1 MDNNNYNNVTI
12 PQNEIK
18 VETARGTGKGGQHK
32 NTTDSCVTMT
42 HIPTGIKVMRDGR
55 NQLAN
60 RDDAYKELGKRVNEY
75 YRTGFMG
82 EECEERNKQI
92 GDGTRSDKRRT
103 YRVRDGIVIDHI
115 TNKTASIKD
124 IFKGRINLLS

>member
-18 VETARGTGKGGQHK
+18 IETARGTGKGGQHK
-32 NTTDSCVTMT
+32 NTTDSCVTIT
-42 HIPTGIKVMRDGR
+42 HIPTGIRVMRDGR

-60 RDDAYKELGKRVNEY
+60 RDDAHKELTKRVNEY
-75 YRTGFMG
+75 YRTGFIS

-103 YRVRDGIVIDHI
+103 YRVKDGIVIDHI
-115 TNKTASIKD
+115 TNKTANIKD
-124 IFKGRINLLS
+124 IFKGRINLLV